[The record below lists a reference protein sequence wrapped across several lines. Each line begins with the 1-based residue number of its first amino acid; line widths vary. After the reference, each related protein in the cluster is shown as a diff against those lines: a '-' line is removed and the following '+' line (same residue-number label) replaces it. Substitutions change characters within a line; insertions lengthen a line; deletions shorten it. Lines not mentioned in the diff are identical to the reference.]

1 MRINKWNYITVF
13 TETLPLISLAI
24 VGPATQ
30 ANKKCQNHSGK
41 VENWDCNLNESDLIG
56 LNLCGRSGE
65 KY

>member
-1 MRINKWNYITVF
+1 MF
-13 TETLPLISLAI
+13 TERLPLISLAI

-41 VENWDCNLNESDLIG
+41 VENWDCNLNKYGLIG